1 MSRETHISHE
11 KTPREKAAAARRP
24 KHELLA
30 DDDELTRELEDS
42 FPASDPP
49 QMTQPNPR
57 PGGPART
64 KKGRRGPV

>member
-11 KTPREKAAAARRP
+11 MTPREKAAAARRP
-24 KHELLA
+24 KHELLS
-30 DDDELTRELEDS
+30 DEDLTQELEDS

-57 PGGPART
+57 PGSPQRT
-64 KKGRRGPV
+64 KKGSKGSV